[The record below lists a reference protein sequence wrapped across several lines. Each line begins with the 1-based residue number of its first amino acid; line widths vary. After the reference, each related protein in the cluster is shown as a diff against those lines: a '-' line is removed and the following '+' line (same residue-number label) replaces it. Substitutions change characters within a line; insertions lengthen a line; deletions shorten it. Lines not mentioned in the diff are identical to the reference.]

1 MRRTLASP
9 VSSANILSC
18 VFTNCHFQLLP
29 DYDFLGISAPR
40 LHVSTSD
47 FRRSY
52 LTFQFSP
59 RRLVVYTGSS
69 LFLSRCSNVGIGW
82 SLNPWTQL
90 LRQLCVSTVK
100 LFALL
105 WQSMVAAACCRDR
118 SGSSKRARR
127 PSEAL
132 IDRRGPRAQ
141 LQAVCGR
148 GLLLQEVR
156 PSGHHL
162 EQQRR
167 VRRVMRRC
175 FRASQL
181 HWHLCH

>member
-105 WQSMVAAACCRDR
+105 WQSMVAAACCRER
-118 SGSSKRARR
+118 RCASAFVQSSKLRWPQSSYRLPQGRCWAKHAR
-127 PSEAL
+127 SSL
-132 IDRRGPRAQ
+132 GQ
-141 LQAVCGR
+141 VLQRHCSLCTTCNLPLRLA
-148 GLLLQEVR
+148 
-156 PSGHHL
+156 
-162 EQQRR
+162 
-167 VRRVMRRC
+167 
-175 FRASQL
+175 ASRE
-181 HWHLCH
+181 